1 MADVITNPKL
11 KKFLESNINSDF
23 GLTVD
28 QVANKCKSYGRFN
41 AWLNQD
47 VKRIK
52 EVLNKVKSNG
62 VSPAFFAAYE
72 RTEGYNSKWGWLNH
86 TTINGDPLT
95 DANKIGRASCRER
108 V

>member
-1 MADVITNPKL
+1 MADVIKNPKL

-47 VKRIK
+47 VTRIK
-52 EVLNKVKSNG
+52 AVLNKVKNNG

-72 RTEGYNSKWGWLNH
+72 RTEGDRKS
-86 TTINGDPLT
+86 
-95 DANKIGRASCRER
+95 
-108 V
+108 VV